1 MLSSRGSPVSLVRA
15 LARRFQHLQALGAA
29 VWPCGNRSH
38 NTQGCSVKTRMFQ
51 VLLGVALLLCSAVR
65 AASPEAT
72 YGDQGMVTSRSRIAS
87 EVGVDIMRA
96 GGNAVDAAV
105 ATAFAL
111 AVTYPSAGNIGGGGF
126 AVLRLPD
133 GKVVTLDH
141 REKAPLSAHRDM
153 YLDEAGEV
161 IRGLSTSS
169 HKAAGVPGSVDG
181 LLVLLETYGTMS
193 RKKVMAPAV
202 RLARRGFELDF
213 DLARQFE
220 RRLPSMAE
228 YPASTAK
235 FSRDGKPYAVGD
247 VWRQPDLARTL
258 ARISS
263 KGRDGFYSG
272 AVAEEIVAEMERGGG
287 DITMEDLAQYQ
298 SVWREPV
305 RGTYRGYEIWSM
317 GPPSSGGVLLMQ
329 MLNMIEPY
337 DIAKM
342 GFGSAAAVH
351 LMVEAER
358 RAYADRAE
366 YLGDP
371 DYYDVPQATLIDKGY
386 ARQRFADFDPD
397 KAALSSAIGPGDISL
412 PAESRETTH
421 FSVMDGAGMMVSFT
435 TTLNS
440 GYGNKIVVPGTGI
453 LLNNEMNDFSIRRD
467 TPNQFD
473 LIGRD
478 ANAIEAGKRMLS
490 SMTPTV
496 VTKDGEPFLITGSPG
511 GSTIITTTLQVIV
524 NVIDHEMG
532 IDDAVAAPRFH
543 HQWKPDSVYYER
555 RGLSPDTKN
564 LLAIKGHRF
573 REAGFGRGIGDANS
587 ILVKDGRIHGA
598 KDPRAQGGAVGY

>member
-1 MLSSRGSPVSLVRA
+1 MPSLT
-15 LARRFQHLQALGAA
+15 L
-29 VWPCGNRSH
+29 
-38 NTQGCSVKTRMFQ
+38 
-51 VLLGVALLLCSAVR
+51 

-72 YGDQGMVTSRSRIAS
+72 YGANGMVTSRSALAS
-87 EVGVDIMRA
+87 EVGVEVLRD

-126 AVLRLPD
+126 AVIRLPD

-181 LLVLLETYGTMS
+181 LLVLLETHGTMS
-193 RKKVMAPAV
+193 RKRLMAPAI
-202 RLARRGFELDF
+202 RLARNGFALDF
-213 DLARQFE
+213 DLARQFR
-220 RRLPSMAE
+220 RRLPSMEA
-228 YPASTAK
+228 YPASIAK
-235 FSRDGKPYAVGD
+235 FSDDGKAFEAGD
-247 VWRQPDLARTL
+247 RWRQPDLARTL

-263 KGRDGFYSG
+263 KGRAGFYEG
-272 AVAEEIVAEMERGGG
+272 PVAEKIVAEMERGGG
-287 DITMEDLAQYQ
+287 DMTRADLAQYR
-298 SVWREPV
+298 SVWRDPV
-305 RGTYRGYEIWSM
+305 RGTYRGHEIWSM
-317 GPPSSGGVLLMQ
+317 GPPSSGGVLLVQ
-329 MLNMIEPY
+329 ILNMLEPFNL
-337 DIAKM
+337 AEL
-342 GFGSAAAVH
+342 GWGSAATVH

-366 YLGDP
+366 HLGDP
-371 DYYDVPQATLIDKGY
+371 DYYAVPQAALTDKAY
-386 ARQRFADFDPD
+386 ASRRFSDFDPD
-397 KAALSSAIGPGDISL
+397 RVAASDAIGPGDTNL
-412 PAESRETTH
+412 PTESRETTH
-421 FSVMDGAGMMVSFT
+421 FSVMDGDGMMVAFT

-478 ANAIEAGKRMLS
+478 ANAIEPGKRMLS
-490 SMTPTV
+490 SMTPTI
-496 VTKDGEPFLITGSPG
+496 VTKDGEPLLITGSPG

-524 NVIDHEMG
+524 NVIDHGMG

-543 HQWKPDSVYYER
+543 HQWKPDTVIHESR
-555 RGLSPDTKN
+555 ALSPDTKA
-564 LLAIKGHRF
+564 LLEEKGHSF
-573 REAGFGRGIGDANS
+573 REARFGRGIGDANS
-587 ILVKDGRIHGA
+587 ILFRDGVMHGA